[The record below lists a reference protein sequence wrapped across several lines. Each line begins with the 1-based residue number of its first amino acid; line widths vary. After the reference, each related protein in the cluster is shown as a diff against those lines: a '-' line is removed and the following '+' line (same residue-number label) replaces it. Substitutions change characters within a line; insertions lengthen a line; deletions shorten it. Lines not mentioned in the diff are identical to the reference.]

1 MEEEPPV
8 LDGLQAAMDRFN
20 QIARLKKNIEE
31 NKLCNRND
39 VQTLRKKIAI
49 LNQELIYSKQE
60 MEQTKE
66 AYHLAQ
72 SIHDK
77 KQLQHKQFVEHLSII
92 SRNHKETQ
100 QKQLK
105 QLMAAMTP
113 NNQGHSLSDL
123 VQIRDH
129 AEDINDDV

>member
-1 MEEEPPV
+1 MDEESV
-8 LDGLQAAMDRFN
+8 ALDGLQAAMDRFN

-66 AYHLAQ
+66 AYNLAQ

-100 QKQLK
+100 EKQLQ

-113 NNQGHSLSDL
+113 NNQEHSLSGQAQTLDL
-123 VQIRDH
+123 VEGTD
-129 AEDINDDV
+129 EDV

>member
-1 MEEEPPV
+1 MEDEAPP
-8 LDGLQAAMDRFN
+8 LNGLEVAMARFN
-20 QIARLKKNIEE
+20 EIARLKKTIEE

-66 AYHLAQ
+66 AYNTAQ

-92 SRNHKETQ
+92 SKNHKETQ
-100 QKQLK
+100 QQQLK
-105 QLMAAMTP
+105 QLMASMTP
-113 NNQGHSLSDL
+113 NDQGQPLRGL
-123 VQIRDH
+123 VQTPDPVVDN
-129 AEDINDDV
+129 AGDV

>member
-1 MEEEPPV
+1 MEEEPSA
-8 LDGLQAAMDRFN
+8 LAGLQAAMDRFN

-66 AYHLAQ
+66 AYNLAQ

-77 KQLQHKQFVEHLSII
+77 KQLQYKQFVEHLSII

-123 VQIRDH
+123 VQIQAH
-129 AEDINDDV
+129 AGDKAGDV

>member
-1 MEEEPPV
+1 MEEESV
-8 LDGLQAAMDRFN
+8 ALDGLEVAMARFN
-20 QIARLKKNIEE
+20 EIARLKKTIEE

-66 AYHLAQ
+66 AYIQAQ

-77 KQLQHKQFVEHLSII
+77 KTKQHKQFVEHLSII
-92 SRNHKETQ
+92 STNHKETQ
-100 QKQLK
+100 EKQLK
-105 QLMAAMTP
+105 QLMASMTP
-113 NNQGHSLSDL
+113 NNQEQSLSDR
-123 VQIRDH
+123 VQTLDH
-129 AEDINDDV
+129 VEGTF

>member
-1 MEEEPPV
+1 MEDEAPS
-8 LDGLQAAMDRFN
+8 LNGLEVAMARFN
-20 QIARLKKNIEE
+20 EIARLKKNIEE

-66 AYHLAQ
+66 AYHQAQ
-72 SIHDK
+72 AIHDK

-92 SRNHKETQ
+92 SKNHKETQ

-105 QLMAAMTP
+105 QLMASMTP
-113 NNQGHSLSDL
+113 NNQGRPLSGLGQTQDP
-123 VQIRDH
+123 VEDK
-129 AEDINDDV
+129 AEDV

>member
-1 MEEEPPV
+1 MEEEPSA

-66 AYHLAQ
+66 AYNLAQ

-77 KQLQHKQFVEHLSII
+77 KVGQHKQFVEHLSII

-123 VQIRDH
+123 VQIPAHAVDK
-129 AEDINDDV
+129 AEDV